1 MPDNHNSDLPADTA
15 DVLGPQP
22 IPGTPRRPHC
32 IHRKE
37 GGAVRFRGVLLHI
50 HDEGY
55 AFIHTET
62 SGDFYVN
69 ISSMQDRAEWK
80 EGLLVSFLP
89 GTAKPGNAPPAYQV
103 RAVHSPRREA

>member
-37 GGAVRFRGVLLHI
+37 GGAVRFRGAQW
-50 HDEGY
+50 GY
-55 AFIHTET
+55 NAATDHFEDLIE
-62 SGDFYVN
+62 SGIIDPAKVVRLALQN
-69 ISSMQDRAEWK
+69 SAELA
-80 EGLLVSFLP
+80 GLLLTSAALVVDLP
-89 GTAKPGNAPPAYQV
+89 EPQS
-103 RAVHSPRREA
+103 AVQPRP